1 MNKYSGVD
9 VICLDDQQ
17 IKSSKGTTNILEIK
31 KDDEQK
37 NYCIIIKNGEIS
49 SVFIRMKKMCTCLF

>member
-1 MNKYSGVD
+1 MHKYSGVD

-37 NYCIIIKNGEIS
+37 NYCIIIKNGEI
-49 SVFIRMKKMCTCLF
+49 